1 MKNDMSILKGMA
13 LLLVLVL
20 SPAWLF
26 ADDTEIFFAP
36 AEVGNS
42 ENETIANVMVLLD
55 TSGSMRSCAESSAS
69 WCSDVENRRI
79 NMLEDAMHLLIDSV
93 PEKVNMGI
101 GRFRHGYNC
110 ADDRYTCG
118 GYVLMPVT
126 QVNDNSKRA
135 LKEAVSSLNSA
146 GDNASGSNT
155 GAPYGSTPTAESYW
169 EMGRY
174 MLGAPPGSAEYGNS
188 GNDDNTR
195 SVCTEF
201 EETEECEIVDEYGW
215 EDISDRCNRN
225 RPDCRRICTSPWG
238 WCWGNS
244 GYTYQ
249 EYKLIGQKKEC
260 EITNACVNSQDIVGS
275 DGRYVSPINL
285 ENQCES
291 NHIVIFT
298 DGDPNDINLP
308 DHNFYAC
315 NGSGKSDSYECQAAI
330 SQYLNSESNY
340 IGRSIKTYNV
350 GLYMGQNRGDM
361 EKVSSDGSEGTYTAD
376 TSDALASAFL
386 KVFDLIDEDSR
397 TLSAPGV
404 AVNQLNRFEHLDQLY
419 YAVIQPASSSFW
431 EGNLKR
437 YRLSGDNVTDVS
449 GNDAIDDETGYFKET
464 ARSWWSDEADG
475 PDATQGGARQAN
487 GEGFLR
493 TLYYN
498 EGSAM
503 TTLPWGSVGS
513 GAYDNEFFGLPEN
526 ASDEKLEQL
535 ASKLKVLWGDP
546 MHSVPV
552 LVDYSGDNVVFV
564 STNGGMLHAIDAKT
578 GKEIYSFMP
587 KEFLS
592 RSNLFTT
599 DRPSLDQNN
608 NRQIYGLD
616 GSWVALKKDGKKL
629 LFGGMRRGGNSYY
642 ALDVTSRTSPKLL
655 WKKTIT
661 DSGYSD
667 LGQTWSTP
675 TPARIGTKTVLIFG
689 GGYDTSHDAS
699 GGMRSNG
706 DDAGNVVYI
715 VDALTGD
722 VLWSE
727 DLAYSVPSSIAVVD
741 KNADGSSDHLYFG
754 DTGGHLYRVDID
766 EDNIGASKVHV
777 LADLGGSYANNRRFY
792 EAPAVA
798 YVEHKG
804 EKQLYMTIGS
814 GYRAHPLDK
823 NTNEAFFVIRDD
835 SAYKD
840 SAPEKELEIGDLVN
854 VGVGNPVKGDSP
866 GWFYY
871 LDVAPGEKVM
881 SSPVVYDNTVF
892 FSTYSPVGGT
902 NEDSPC
908 AVSLGSAY
916 LHTVNLITGDPAKI
930 NNDGSVASDRQEELL
945 QQVPPP
951 TPVLFMDEDKIKV
964 VVGTEVPAEGT
975 PRDQRLRKTQWRQ
988 LEPNEANVIPVS
1000 KK

>member
-1 MKNDMSILKGMA
+1 MKKNMSLFKGIA
-13 LLLVLVL
+13 LLLVLVF
-20 SPAWLF
+20 SPTWLA

-42 ENETIANVMVLLD
+42 ENETKANVMVLLD
-55 TSGSMRSCAESSAS
+55 TSGSMRSCAESGSG

-79 NMLEDAMHLLIDSV
+79 NMLEDAMHILIDSV

-110 ADDRYTCG
+110 ADNRYTCG

-126 QVNDNSKRA
+126 QVNEKSKRA

-174 MLGAPPGSAEYGNS
+174 MLGASPGSAQYGNG
-188 GNDDNTR
+188 GNDDNSR

-201 EETEECEIVDEYGW
+201 EETEECELVDEYGW
-215 EDISDRCNRN
+215 ENISGTCNRN
-225 RPDCRRICTSPWG
+225 RPNCRRICSSGWGG
-238 WCWGNS
+238 WCW

-249 EYKLIGQKKEC
+249 EYKLIGQTEEC
-260 EITNACVNSQDIVGS
+260 EINNVFLRSQDIVGA

-308 DHNFYAC
+308 DHNFSAC
-315 NGSGKSDSYECQAAI
+315 GGSGKSDSYDCQVAI

-350 GLYMGQNRGDM
+350 GLFMGDNRSEM
-361 EKVSSDGSEGTYTAD
+361 EKVSTDGEKGTYTAE
-376 TSDALASAFL
+376 TSEALANAFL

-397 TLSAPGV
+397 SLSAPGV

-449 GNDAIDDETGYFKET
+449 GNNAIDAETGYFKET
-464 ARSWWSDEADG
+464 AKSWWSEEADG
-475 PDATQGGARQAN
+475 PDATRGGARQAN
-487 GEGFLR
+487 DEGFVRKLF
-493 TLYYN
+493 YN
-498 EGSAM
+498 EGAAM
-503 TTLPWGSVGS
+503 TSLPWGSIGS
-513 GAYDNEFFGLPEN
+513 GAYDNEFFGLPED
-526 ASDEKLEQL
+526 ASKDKLKQL
-535 ASKLKVLWGDP
+535 ADKLKVLWGDP

-552 LVDYSGDNVVFV
+552 LVDYGSDNVVFV
-564 STNGGMLHAIDAKT
+564 STNGGMLHAIDAAT

-592 RSNLFTT
+592 RANLFTT
-599 DRPSLDQNN
+599 DRPGLDKNN
-608 NRQIYGLD
+608 NRQVYGLD

-629 LFGGMRRGGNSYY
+629 LFGGMRRGGDTYY
-642 ALDVTSRTSPKLL
+642 ALDVTSRNAPKLL
-655 WKKTIT
+655 WSKTVT
-661 DSGYSD
+661 DSGFSS

-675 TPARIGTKTVLIFG
+675 TPARIGEKTVLVFG
-689 GGYDTSHDAS
+689 GGYDTSQDAS
-699 GGMRSNG
+699 GGTRGNG
-706 DDAGNVVYI
+706 DDVGNGVYI
-715 VDALTGD
+715 VDALSGD

-727 DLAYSVPSSIAVVD
+727 EVAFSVPSSIAVVD
-741 KNADGSSDHLYFG
+741 KDADGSSDHLYFG
-754 DTGGHLYRVDID
+754 DMGGHLYRADID
-766 EDNIGASKVHV
+766 KDNIGASKVHV
-777 LADLGGSYANNRRFY
+777 LADLGGNYAENRRFY

-804 EKQLYMTIGS
+804 KKQLYVTIGS

-823 NTNEAFFVIRDD
+823 NTNEAFFVIRDNTV
-835 SAYKD
+835 YED
-840 SAPEKELEIGDLVN
+840 SAPENELKIGDLVN
-854 VGVGNPVKGDSP
+854 VGAGNPVKGDSP

-871 LDVAPGEKVM
+871 LNIAPGEKVM
-881 SSPVVYDNTVF
+881 SSPVVYDNTVY
-892 FSTYSPVGGT
+892 FSTYSPVGGSKD
-902 NEDSPC
+902 DSPC

-930 NNDGSVASDRQEELL
+930 NNDGSLSSDRQEKLK

-951 TPVLFMDEDKIKV
+951 TPVLFMDKDKIKV

-975 PRDQRLRKTQWRQ
+975 PRDTRLRKTQWRQ
-988 LEPNEANVIPVS
+988 LEPNEANVIPVHS
-1000 KK
+1000 K